1 MYFNR
6 QNPYIR
12 NPNFPIQQHP
22 NTNPT
27 TSLYIIESAV
37 KNSHDNLLAIGDT
50 VTAWGVSQA
59 ALIYLQVD
67 SWASLGFQIHQIPS
81 LKLLMK
87 TEARVNSFIH
97 CFVLARKF
105 TSVYDLEIAIC
116 KSEGIEKFEG
126 LKLGPI
132 LNHPVVLKYFYVPSD
147 VKQVHKITSE
157 TIFTNFVEFVEYC
170 EGKRKRVKKKKF
182 LMFLA
187 RKEDVARL
195 VLGFRK

>member
-1 MYFNR
+1 
-6 QNPYIR
+6 
-12 NPNFPIQQHP
+12 
-22 NTNPT
+22 
-27 TSLYIIESAV
+27 
-37 KNSHDNLLAIGDT
+37 
-50 VTAWGVSQA
+50 
-59 ALIYLQVD
+59 
-67 SWASLGFQIHQIPS
+67 
-81 LKLLMK
+81 MK

-116 KSEGIEKFEG
+116 KNEGIEKFEG

-132 LNHPVVLKYFYVPSD
+132 LNHPVVLQYFYVASD

-157 TIFTNFVEFVEYC
+157 TIYTNFVEFVEYC

-187 RKEDVARL
+187 RKEDVAHSGL
-195 VLGFRK
+195 LGVRIPQV